1 MKNSNKTLRLI
12 LGDQLNEK
20 HSWFQNVDDSIVY
33 VLIEVATETDYVT
46 HHIQKVIG
54 FFAAMREFS
63 KQLQSKG
70 HNVIY
75 IRLTDAN
82 NLQTFEA
89 NLSKL
94 LTEGNFSCFEYQ
106 EPDEYRVDLY
116 LKSFC
121 SSLSISHSVVS
132 SEHFLSERNLL
143 SQFFEG
149 KKTYLM
155 ESFYRQMRKNHSILM
170 DGANPVG
177 GKWNFDADNRK
188 KIPANH
194 VVSLPLLFSN
204 NTSEI
209 EIELQKANVKTIG
222 NNIQFKTVFV
232 ANKSFAIFRT
242 FGIFRRALFT
252 VFRNLSRCNATKSMV
267 DLSFAFIVFFE
278 HKNDFTK
285 RSY

>member
-1 MKNSNKTLRLI
+1 MSEKQRGNQVKNSSKTLRLI

-33 VLIEVATETDYVT
+33 VLMEVSTETNYVV

-63 KQLQSKG
+63 NQLQSKG

-82 NLQTFEA
+82 NLQIFEA

-94 LTEGNFSCFEYQ
+94 LVNGNFKHFEYQ

-116 LKSFC
+116 LKNFC

-132 SEHFLSERNLL
+132 SEHFMSDRHFL

-170 DGANPVG
+170 ENGTSMQTIA
-177 GKWNFDADNRK
+177 K
-188 KIPANH
+188 KSQRI
-194 VVSLPLLFSN
+194 
-204 NTSEI
+204 
-209 EIELQKANVKTIG
+209 
-222 NNIQFKTVFV
+222 
-232 ANKSFAIFRT
+232 
-242 FGIFRRALFT
+242 
-252 VFRNLSRCNATKSMV
+252 M
-267 DLSFAFIVFFE
+267 
-278 HKNDFTK
+278 
-285 RSY
+285 